1 MVEVTVR
8 NGEQLERAL
17 RRFKKKW
24 ERAGVLREIKRKS
37 FYIKPSDEK
46 REARKKATRRKA
58 RMARIEALR
67 NNPRAVRRRRPKR
80 FTNNRQGNRQ
90 GQN

>member
-24 ERAGVLREIKRKS
+24 EKAGILREFKS
-37 FYIKPSDEK
+37 RAYYLKPSEK
-46 REARKKATRRKA
+46 KKIERQKRGKRPQSRRY
-58 RMARIEALR
+58 
-67 NNPRAVRRRRPKR
+67 
-80 FTNNRQGNRQ
+80 
-90 GQN
+90 